1 MNILNY
7 QNYNEKELKEKSIL
21 DMMKDDYK
29 TIKNFINEKRKYIFW
44 IIVVFIT
51 MSFTDILSLGASW
64 ENICSQN
71 PNFKLHKGGADNANT
86 KGAGAGAGNA
96 NTKGAGAGNANT
108 KGASNAGADTGTG
121 TGTGTGAKAGNA
133 GKAAKSKKGDG
144 TGGMGRGSGGMGRGA
159 GGVGVIGAFF
169 GSGFSLIQKAFM
181 IFATILLIA
190 GALSLPF
197 LLIIIV
203 TYKIIKTVCG
213 HFMMY

>member
-7 QNYNEKELKEKSIL
+7 QNYNKKELREKSIL

-71 PNFKLHKGGADNANT
+71 PNFKLHKGGADLDST
-86 KGAGAGAGNA
+86 DSTGNA
-96 NTKGAGAGNANT
+96 SK
-108 KGASNAGADTGTG
+108 ADTGN
-121 TGTGTGAKAGNA
+121 AGNA
-133 GKAAKSKKGDG
+133 GKADTGNAKAGTEAGNASKSKSKRGDG
-144 TGGMGRGSGGMGRGA
+144 AGGMGRGTGGA
-159 GGVGVIGAFF
+159 GAIGAFL
-169 GSGFSLIQKAFM
+169 GGGVSLVQKAFM
-181 IFATILLIA
+181 VFATILLIA

>member
-7 QNYNEKELKEKSIL
+7 QNYNEKELREKSIL

-71 PNFKLHKGGADNANT
+71 PNFKLHKGGADNADADVT
-86 KGAGAGAGNA
+86 GTGASNAGVG
-96 NTKGAGAGNANT
+96 TGET

-121 TGTGTGAKAGNA
+121 TGTGAKAGSA

>member
-7 QNYNEKELKEKSIL
+7 QNYNEKELREKSIL

-71 PNFKLHKGGADNANT
+71 PNFKLHKGGAETGNAGTETGNAGKADTGSKTSNAGNASNTGNASKFKSKKGDNAGT
-86 KGAGAGAGNA
+86 GAGVGAGAGGIGRAMGGLGAGAGAG
-96 NTKGAGAGNANT
+96 GM
-108 KGASNAGADTGTG
+108 
-121 TGTGTGAKAGNA
+121 
-133 GKAAKSKKGDG
+133 GKAV
-144 TGGMGRGSGGMGRGA
+144 GGFGA
-159 GGVGVIGAFF
+159 II
-169 GSGFSLIQKAFM
+169 GSGFSLVQKAFM
-181 IFATILLIA
+181 VFATILLIA